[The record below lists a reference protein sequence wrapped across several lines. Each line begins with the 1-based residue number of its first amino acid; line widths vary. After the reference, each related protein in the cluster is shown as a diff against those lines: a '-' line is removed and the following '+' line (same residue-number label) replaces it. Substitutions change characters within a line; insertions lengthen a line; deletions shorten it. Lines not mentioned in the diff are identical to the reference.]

1 MANKTDFAEQL
12 EEIKAAAS
20 KAGAETNIFYLT
32 TLDRYIMQ
40 INLLGELKKAIR
52 ENGTYISKEYVK
64 GRQTMSINPAI
75 TEYNKTATAANNTV
89 MTLTRIVKSLEM
101 NTIMDVDA
109 EDEEL

>member
-1 MANKTDFAEQL
+1 MSQKADFSEQL
-12 EEIKAAAS
+12 EEIKAAAA

-40 INLLGELKKAIR
+40 INLLAELKKAIR

-64 GRQTMSINPAI
+64 GRQNMSINPAI

-89 MTLTRIVKSLEM
+89 MTLTRIVNNLDMRSITDTE
-101 NTIMDVDA
+101 V
-109 EDEEL
+109 EDDEL